1 MLLKKPIFKRPTSLP
16 TSSRKGRSVGGAEGF
31 PAFFAAVTP
40 TFALRCD
47 VEGLANDVAFTGLSD
62 QRSIGVGTG
71 TRYVLA
77 LLHTCLMTEETR
89 EIQVA

>member
-1 MLLKKPIFKRPTSLP
+1 MQPII
-16 TSSRKGRSVGGAEGF
+16 GRSVGGAEGF

-62 QRSIGVGTG
+62 QRTIGVGTG
-71 TRYVLA
+71 TR
-77 LLHTCLMTEETR
+77 
-89 EIQVA
+89 